1 MDQLGKVL
9 TLRALVQ
16 SYGEDGQAALVLS
29 EQALTHL
36 LPENA
41 TFRAIVTIVKA
52 IAYYFSSANN
62 ATAAIKNGFQAIHFT
77 QEARQ
82 PAVTCCMIISTVIY
96 EIGAGRLHEAEQL
109 THQVPLLETQSGSH
123 QLPERGWIMVLQAE
137 ILREWNE
144 LASAHSLATEAIFLC
159 EQAVSLTSLLY
170 LYLGYAVLVRISLSR
185 GDLDTARTFLQQAEQ
200 IGQSMN
206 LQVYRHMHSFF
217 TIVDQIRLWLA
228 CGDLDQAT
236 QWDQEL
242 DMTKQSIIPF
252 VRERQ
257 EVARARILLAQDQPT
272 AALQRL
278 EPALR
283 RATTG
288 QRWGHV
294 IEIRLLQA
302 LALQKLGE
310 QSQALAALSEAVRLG
325 EPEGYLRS
333 FVEEGEA
340 IAALLCKLQEKQRK
354 AGPTPYLDR
363 VLAAFPM
370 QSQTF
375 RSQSKRMAKQTQAQ
389 PLLEPLSEREL
400 QVLQLLAQGAPNQK
414 IAQELVIT
422 VDTVK
427 RHVSHILAKFGV
439 QNRVQAVRQAQK
451 LGLLEEE
458 L

>member
-1 MDQLGKVL
+1 
-9 TLRALVQ
+9 
-16 SYGEDGQAALVLS
+16 
-29 EQALTHL
+29 
-36 LPENA
+36 
-41 TFRAIVTIVKA
+41 
-52 IAYYFSSANN
+52 
-62 ATAAIKNGFQAIHFT
+62 
-77 QEARQ
+77 
-82 PAVTCCMIISTVIY
+82 
-96 EIGAGRLHEAEQL
+96 LHEAEQL
-109 THQVPLLETQSGSH
+109 IQQAILSETLSGDPQVPWI
-123 QLPERGWIMVLQAE
+123 GWVTLCQAE

-144 LASAHSLATEAIFLC
+144 LACAQALATEAISLS
-159 EQAVSLTSLLY
+159 EQAASFVSLLFLHW
-170 LYLGYAVLVRISLSR
+170 GYAVLVRVSLSCR
-185 GDLDTARTFLQQAEQ
+185 DLEAASTFLQQAEQ

-206 LQVYRHMHSFF
+206 QQVYLHLHSCF
-217 TIVDQIRLWLA
+217 TTIDQVRLWLA
-228 CGDLDQAT
+228 RGELDKAT
-236 QWDQEL
+236 RWAQEL
-242 DMTKQSIIPF
+242 DVTEHHLTPF
-252 VRERQ
+252 AHERQ
-257 EVARARILLAQDQPT
+257 EVACTRILLAQDQPT

-278 EPALR
+278 EPVVQ
-283 RATTG
+283 RATAG

-333 FVEEGEA
+333 FVEEGA
-340 IAALLCKLQEKQRK
+340 AMAALLCKLREKQRK

-363 VLAAFPM
+363 VLTAFPM

-375 RSQSKRMAKQTQAQ
+375 RSESKRMAKQTQAQ

-427 RHVSHILAKFGV
+427 RHVSHILAKLGV